1 MIETVKRI
9 KIVSLLTV
17 LLATSLLL
25 SGCPSSMSGS
35 AYNRNQARTAQ
46 QAQLGTVQG
55 VREVLIEGT
64 KTHIGTATGAALGGI
79 AASNIGGGRGK
90 VAASIGGAVLGGLAG
105 AAAEEAITRQPGL
118 EITVLLDNGRTVTV
132 TQAADEPFAPGER
145 VRLITGPDGTARV
158 TH

>member
-1 MIETVKRI
+1 MIKTVPSVKTGSMLVI
-9 KIVSLLTV
+9 
-17 LLATSLLL
+17 LLAISLMVG
-25 SGCPSSMSGS
+25 GCASSVSGS
-35 AYNRNQARTAQ
+35 AYSRGQARQAQ
-46 QAQLGTVQG
+46 QAQLGVVQN

-90 VAASIGGAVLGGLAG
+90 VAATVGGALLGGLAG
-105 AAAEEAITRQPGL
+105 AAAEEAMTRQPGL

-132 TQAADEPFAPGER
+132 TQAADEPFFRGER
-145 VRLITGPDGTARV
+145 VQLLTAYDGTARV